1 MGRGIFTQIRVGRRD
16 TRRCGWDK
24 LSVLSPCYRYRQSEG
39 TAVSWG
45 GPGGVGR
52 SRGRVWAA
60 LPDSPLALPQ
70 LGLRNDALLR
80 EIRAAQQRL
89 GFGDPAL

>member
-1 MGRGIFTQIRVGRRD
+1 MWLGQAVRAEPVLPLPAERGNGRFLGRPR
-16 TRRCGWDK
+16 
-24 LSVLSPCYRYRQSEG
+24 
-39 TAVSWG
+39 
-45 GPGGVGR
+45 GVGR